1 MNDEGIKKIEYSTK
15 YIHSFKKLPSSIRQ
29 KARRKEAVFRHDPFN
44 PQLKTHKLH
53 GRFQGYWGYSVDF
66 KYRVIFSF
74 LNGREALFFDIGLH
88 PIYQSSE

>member
-1 MNDEGIKKIEYSTK
+1 MNDEGVKKIEYSTK
-15 YIHSFKKLPSSIRQ
+15 YIRSFRKLPGSVQQ
-29 KARRKEAVFRHDPFN
+29 KARQKEIIFGRDPFN

-53 GRFQGYWGYSVDF
+53 GKLQEYWGYSVDF

-74 LNGREALFFDIGLH
+74 LNGGEVLFFDIGPH